1 MMLPGKLFF
10 NDFFDDLE
18 PKKGNKMMRC
28 DIYEKDGK
36 YNIELDIPG
45 FRKDDI
51 EISLDNGYI
60 KVSAEKKYD
69 DEHND
74 KKYIHRER
82 HVYQKCDREFYVGNI
97 NEEDIK
103 AEFKNG
109 TLIISVPKENQKE
122 TKKLITI
129 E

>member
-1 MMLPGKLFF
+1 MLPGKIFF

-28 DIYEKDGK
+28 DIYEKDNK
-36 YNIELDIPG
+36 YNIELDVPG
-45 FRKDDI
+45 FDKDDI
-51 EISLDNGYI
+51 EISLDNGYL

-69 DEHND
+69 ENTSD

-82 HVYQKCDREFYVGNI
+82 HMYQKCDREFYVGNI
-97 NEEDIK
+97 DEDDIK

-109 TLIISVPKENQKE
+109 TLMISVPREVSKNNKR
-122 TKKLITI
+122 LINI
-129 E
+129 D

>member
-1 MMLPGKLFF
+1 MLPGKLFF

-28 DIYEKDGK
+28 DIYEKDNK
-36 YNIELDIPG
+36 YNIELDVPG
-45 FRKDDI
+45 FDKNDI
-51 EISLDNGYI
+51 EISLDNGYLRI
-60 KVSAEKKYD
+60 SAEKKF
-69 DEHND
+69 DENTDD

-82 HVYQKCDREFYVGNI
+82 HMYQKCDREFYVGNI
-97 NEEDIK
+97 DEEDIK

-109 TLIISVPKENQKE
+109 TLMISVPKEESKNNKR
-122 TKKLITI
+122 LINI

>member
-1 MMLPGKLFF
+1 MLPGKLFF

-18 PKKGNKMMRC
+18 PKKGKKMMRC
-28 DIYEKDGK
+28 DIYEKDNK
-36 YNIELDIPG
+36 YNIELDVPG
-45 FRKDDI
+45 FDKNDI
-51 EISLDNGYI
+51 EISLDNGYLKI
-60 KVSAEKKYD
+60 SAEKKF
-69 DEHND
+69 DENTSD

-82 HVYQKCDREFYVGNI
+82 HMYQKCDREFYVGNI

-109 TLIISVPKENQKE
+109 TLMISVPKEESENSKR
-122 TKKLITI
+122 LINI

>member
-1 MMLPGKLFF
+1 MLPGKLFF

-28 DIYEKDGK
+28 DIYEKDNK
-36 YNIELDIPG
+36 YNIELDVPG
-45 FRKDDI
+45 FDKNDI
-51 EISLDNGYI
+51 EISLDNGYLKI
-60 KVSAEKKYD
+60 SAEKKF
-69 DEHND
+69 DEDTSD

-82 HVYQKCDREFYVGNI
+82 HMYQKCDREFYVGNI

-109 TLIISVPKENQKE
+109 TLMISVPKEESENSKR
-122 TKKLITI
+122 LINI

>member
-1 MMLPGKLFF
+1 MLPGKLFF

-28 DIYEKDGK
+28 DIYEKNNK

-45 FRKDDI
+45 FDKDDI
-51 EISLDNGYI
+51 EISLDNGYLKI
-60 KVSAEKKYD
+60 AAEKKF
-69 DEHND
+69 DENSSD

-82 HVYQKCDREFYVGNI
+82 HMYQKCDREFYVGNI
-97 NEEDIK
+97 DEDDIK

-109 TLIISVPKENQKE
+109 TLMISVPKEESKNNKR
-122 TKKLITI
+122 LINI
-129 E
+129 D

>member
-1 MMLPGKLFF
+1 MLPGKLFF

-28 DIYEKDGK
+28 DIYEKDNK
-36 YNIELDIPG
+36 YNIELDVPG
-45 FRKDDI
+45 FKKEDI
-51 EISLDNGYI
+51 EISLDNGYLKI
-60 KVSAEKKYD
+60 SAEKSF
-69 DEHND
+69 DEEDSD

-82 HVYQKCDREFYVGNI
+82 HSYQKCDREFYVGNI

-109 TLIISVPKENQKE
+109 TLNISVPKEEAKE
-122 TKKLITI
+122 TKRLINI
-129 E
+129 D

>member
-1 MMLPGKLFF
+1 MLPGKLFF
-10 NDFFDDLE
+10 NDFFDNLE

-36 YNIELDIPG
+36 YNIEIDVPG
-45 FRKDDI
+45 LNKEDI
-51 EISLDNGYI
+51 EITLDNGYLKI
-60 KVSAEKKYD
+60 SAEKKYD
-69 DEHND
+69 DEQND

-82 HVYQKCDREFYVGNI
+82 HIYQKCDREFYVGSI
-97 NEEDIK
+97 SEEDIK

-109 TLIISVPKENQKE
+109 TLSISVPKEKSKE

-129 E
+129 D

>member
-1 MMLPGKLFF
+1 MLPGKLFF

-28 DIYEKDGK
+28 DIYEKDNK
-36 YNIELDIPG
+36 YNIELDVPG
-45 FRKDDI
+45 FDKNDI
-51 EISLDNGYI
+51 EISLDNGYLKI
-60 KVSAEKKYD
+60 SAEKKF
-69 DEHND
+69 DENTSD

-82 HVYQKCDREFYVGNI
+82 HMYQKCDREFYVGNI

-109 TLIISVPKENQKE
+109 TLMISVPKEESENSKR
-122 TKKLITI
+122 LINI

>member
-1 MMLPGKLFF
+1 MLPGKLFF

-28 DIYEKDGK
+28 DIYEKDNK
-36 YNIELDIPG
+36 YNIELDVPG
-45 FRKDDI
+45 FKKDDI
-51 EISLDNGYI
+51 EISLDNGYLKI
-60 KVSAEKKYD
+60 SAEKKFD
-69 DEHND
+69 DEQSD

-82 HVYQKCDREFYVGNI
+82 HTYQKCEREFYVGKI

-109 TLIISVPKENQKE
+109 TLNISVPKEE
-122 TKKLITI
+122 ARDTKRLINI
-129 E
+129 D

>member
-1 MMLPGKLFF
+1 MLPGKLFF

-28 DIYEKDGK
+28 DIYEKDNK
-36 YNIELDIPG
+36 YNIELDVPG
-45 FRKDDI
+45 FDKNDI
-51 EISLDNGYI
+51 EISLDNGYLKI
-60 KVSAEKKYD
+60 SAEKKF
-69 DEHND
+69 DENTSD

-82 HVYQKCDREFYVGNI
+82 HMYQKCDREFYVGNI
-97 NEEDIK
+97 DEEDIK

-109 TLIISVPKENQKE
+109 TLMISVPKEESKNNKR
-122 TKKLITI
+122 LISI

>member
-1 MMLPGKLFF
+1 MLPGKFLF

-28 DIYEKDGK
+28 DIYEKDNK
-36 YNIELDIPG
+36 YNIELDVPG
-45 FRKDDI
+45 FDKDDI
-51 EISLDNGYI
+51 EISLDNGYL

-69 DEHND
+69 ENTSD

-82 HVYQKCDREFYVGNI
+82 HMYQKCDREFYVGNI
-97 NEEDIK
+97 DEDDIK

-109 TLIISVPKENQKE
+109 TLMISVPKEESKNNKR
-122 TKKLITI
+122 LINI
-129 E
+129 D